1 MNYKEWTEW
10 VKEMDYMEKR
20 KRQSGCVFR
29 LGYFFGLFFFIASR
43 GFLYA
48 LGAWVFLKMIGV
60 TL

>member
-1 MNYKEWTEW
+1 MNYKEWSSW
-10 VKEMDYMEKR
+10 IDGIEKR
-20 KRQSGCVFR
+20 KHQRGCMFL
-29 LGYFFGLFFFIASR
+29 LGYYLGLFIFIATR

>member
-1 MNYKEWTEW
+1 MIYKEWSTWIEG
-10 VKEMDYMEKR
+10 MENR
-20 KRQSGCVFR
+20 KHQRGCMFL
-29 LGYFFGLFFFIASR
+29 LGYYIGLFFFIATR

>member
-1 MNYKEWTEW
+1 MNYREWSSW
-10 VKEMDYMEKR
+10 IDGIEKR
-20 KRQSGCVFR
+20 KHQKGCMYSLNYIFW
-29 LGYFFGLFFFIASR
+29 LFVFIAFR

>member
-1 MNYKEWTEW
+1 MNYKEWSSWIEG
-10 VKEMDYMEKR
+10 MGQR
-20 KRQSGCVFR
+20 RRQSGCVFL
-29 LGYFFGLFFFIASR
+29 LGYYIGLFFFIATR